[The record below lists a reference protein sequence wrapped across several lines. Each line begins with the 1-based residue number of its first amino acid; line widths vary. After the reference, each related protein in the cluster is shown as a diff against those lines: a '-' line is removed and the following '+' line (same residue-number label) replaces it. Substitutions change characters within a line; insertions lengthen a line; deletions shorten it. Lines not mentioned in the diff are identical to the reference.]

1 MRNRRRSDGGETH
14 AEHGNGSNRLPGP
27 IGLPQPAR
35 IPIRLPNR
43 KRLASPNKL
52 NQGSATQKKEPL
64 YPVAE
69 PDSRIFCRVSTH
81 SHLIIA
87 FIHVKWNEIEISF
100 D

>member
-52 NQGSATQKKEPL
+52 NQGSATRAHPHT
-64 YPVAE
+64 VAE
-69 PDSRIFCRVSTH
+69 PETPRVTQ
-81 SHLIIA
+81 
-87 FIHVKWNEIEISF
+87 
-100 D
+100 